1 MFEKVNNDLV
11 AAMKSGDKFTLS
23 VLRMLKS
30 AIIYE
35 QTNGEKHELTD
46 DDIMSVIKKQVKTRK
61 TSMEEYLSYDRKDLA
76 DNLQKLFDAM
86 NEMSGEFCHKISF
99 QLINYNAEE
108 LTKIIDEI
116 ITELKPDGMKGMGMV
131 IKAVSAKCGAAADM
145 KKVSSIVKEKLS

>member
-76 DNLQKLFDAM
+76 NKLKKEIDIL
-86 NEMSGEFCHKISF
+86 SKY
-99 QLINYNAEE
+99 LPEE

>member
-76 DNLQKLFDAM
+76 DNLQKEIDIL
-86 NEMSGEFCHKISF
+86 SKY
-99 QLINYNAEE
+99 LPEE
-108 LTKIIDEI
+108 LSDEELIKIIDEI

>member
-11 AAMKSGDKFTLS
+11 AAMKSGDKITLS

-76 DNLQKLFDAM
+76 DNLQKEIDILSKYLPEELSD
-86 NEMSGEFCHKISF
+86 
-99 QLINYNAEE
+99 EE

>member
-1 MFEKVNNDLV
+1 MYEKINEDLKN
-11 AAMKSGDKFTLS
+11 AMKEKDTFKLS

-76 DNLQKLFDAM
+76 DNLQKEIDILSKYLPEELSD
-86 NEMSGEFCHKISF
+86 
-99 QLINYNAEE
+99 EE

>member
-76 DNLQKLFDAM
+76 DNLQKEIDIL
-86 NEMSGEFCHKISF
+86 SKY
-99 QLINYNAEE
+99 LPEE
-108 LTKIIDEI
+108 LSDEKLTKVIDEI

>member
-76 DNLQKLFDAM
+76 DNLQKEIDILSKYLPEELSD
-86 NEMSGEFCHKISF
+86 
-99 QLINYNAEE
+99 EE

-116 ITELKPDGMKGMGMV
+116 ITELKPDVMKGMGMV

>member
-61 TSMEEYLSYDRKDLA
+61 TSTEEYLSYDRKDLA
-76 DNLQKLFDAM
+76 DNLQKEIDILSKYLPEELSD
-86 NEMSGEFCHKISF
+86 
-99 QLINYNAEE
+99 EE

>member
-11 AAMKSGDKFTLS
+11 AVMKSGDKFTLS

-76 DNLQKLFDAM
+76 DNLQKEIDILSKYLPEELSD
-86 NEMSGEFCHKISF
+86 
-99 QLINYNAEE
+99 EE

>member
-61 TSMEEYLSYDRKDLA
+61 TSMKEYLSYDRKDLA
-76 DNLQKLFDAM
+76 DNLQKEIDILSKYLPEELSD
-86 NEMSGEFCHKISF
+86 
-99 QLINYNAEE
+99 EE

>member
-76 DNLQKLFDAM
+76 DNLQKEIDILSKYLPEELSD
-86 NEMSGEFCHKISF
+86 
-99 QLINYNAEE
+99 EE

-145 KKVSSIVKEKLS
+145 KKVSSIVKENLS

>member
-61 TSMEEYLSYDRKDLA
+61 TSMEEYLSYGRKDLA
-76 DNLQKLFDAM
+76 DNLQKEIDILSKYLPEELSD
-86 NEMSGEFCHKISF
+86 
-99 QLINYNAEE
+99 EE

>member
-76 DNLQKLFDAM
+76 DNLQKEIDILSKYLPEELRD
-86 NEMSGEFCHKISF
+86 
-99 QLINYNAEE
+99 EE

>member
-30 AIIYE
+30 VIIYE

-76 DNLQKLFDAM
+76 DNLQKEIDILSKYLPEELSD
-86 NEMSGEFCHKISF
+86 
-99 QLINYNAEE
+99 EE

>member
-76 DNLQKLFDAM
+76 DNLQKEIDILSKYLPEELSD
-86 NEMSGEFCHKISF
+86 
-99 QLINYNAEE
+99 EE

-145 KKVSSIVKEKLS
+145 KKVSSIVKEKFS

>member
-11 AAMKSGDKFTLS
+11 AAMKNGDKFTLS

-76 DNLQKLFDAM
+76 DNLQKEIDILSKYLPEELSD
-86 NEMSGEFCHKISF
+86 
-99 QLINYNAEE
+99 EE

>member
-11 AAMKSGDKFTLS
+11 AAMKSGDTFKLS

-76 DNLQKLFDAM
+76 DNLQKEIDILSKYLPEELSD
-86 NEMSGEFCHKISF
+86 
-99 QLINYNAEE
+99 EE

>member
-76 DNLQKLFDAM
+76 DNLQKEIDILSKYLPEELSD
-86 NEMSGEFCHKISF
+86 
-99 QLINYNAEE
+99 EE

-131 IKAVSAKCGAAADM
+131 IKAVSAKCGAAVDM

>member
-11 AAMKSGDKFTLS
+11 AAMKRGDKFTLS

-76 DNLQKLFDAM
+76 DNLQKEIDILSKYLPEELSD
-86 NEMSGEFCHKISF
+86 
-99 QLINYNAEE
+99 EE

-145 KKVSSIVKEKLS
+145 KKVSSIVK

>member
-11 AAMKSGDKFTLS
+11 AAMKRGDKFTLS

-76 DNLQKLFDAM
+76 DNLQKEIDILSKYLPEELSD
-86 NEMSGEFCHKISF
+86 
-99 QLINYNAEE
+99 EE

>member
-61 TSMEEYLSYDRKDLA
+61 TSMEEYLSYARKDLA
-76 DNLQKLFDAM
+76 DNLQKEIDILSKYLPEELSD
-86 NEMSGEFCHKISF
+86 
-99 QLINYNAEE
+99 EE